1 MRLFVL
7 VLFELIAV
15 WLLPSFDDVLTDTL
29 LAALAFAVF
38 FGLVE
43 LLLFKKPF
51 FIPNVAFANTK

>member
-1 MRLFVL
+1 ML